1 MGAVSLQNEKPAVF
15 IVALT
20 FSRLIMNMTRRF
32 AYPFA
37 SQIAAQLGVP
47 LEAVQNLIALQAG
60 VGIASPMFGPL
71 SERYGRKW
79 VMMGMMLLMAAVSA
93 AGALLANFWVFAV
106 IMLVLGVAKMIFDP
120 ALLAY
125 VGDRIPY
132 HRRALAVGTTE
143 LSWAGALFVIAPL
156 VGFLLQGGYG
166 VQAVFA
172 VFTVLALIGAL
183 VIFVFIP
190 ADRPEHHAV
199 KIVTPLD
206 AWRIVRGSP
215 VALAALAYSFLLVA
229 ANELMF
235 INYSPWM
242 EASFHIP
249 TNQLGILTTVIAAA
263 EVLGEFVII
272 GLADRLGKRRMALGG
287 ALVGALG
294 YVILPQLAFSLL
306 ATMIGL
312 FVIFMSIEIAIVASI
327 PMFTEIL
334 PNSRAVMMSSNA
346 SLHSLGRLT
355 GGTVGGF
362 LLRQTGSFGMVC
374 FFATLIGLGAFM
386 MMWRLVPETAL
397 MPEPKAKIAL

>member
-1 MGAVSLQNEKPAVF
+1 MGTTPPQKDKPVVF
-15 IVALT
+15 ILALT
-20 FSRLIMNMTRRF
+20 VSRLIMNMTRRF

-60 VGIASPMFGPL
+60 VGIASPLFGPL

-79 VMMGMMLLMAAVSA
+79 VMLGMLLIMAVVSA
-93 AGALLANFWVFAV
+93 AGALLPHFWMFA
-106 IMLVLGVAKMIFDP
+106 ILMLTLGVTKMIFDP

-132 HRRALAVGTTE
+132 NRRALAVGTTE

-156 VGFLLQGGYG
+156 AGFLLQGGYG

-172 VFTVLALIGAL
+172 AFTVLALIATL
-183 VIFVFIP
+183 IIFIFIP
-190 ADRPEHHAV
+190 ADRPEHHEV
-199 KIVTPLD
+199 KIITPLG
-206 AWRIVRGSP
+206 AWRILRNSP
-215 VALAALAYSFLLVA
+215 VALAALAYSFLLVT
-229 ANELMF
+229 ANEMMF

-242 EASFHIP
+242 ESSFHIP
-249 TNQLGILTTVIAAA
+249 TSELGIVTTVIAAA

-272 GLADRLGKRRMALGG
+272 GVADRLGKRRMALGG
-287 ALVGALG
+287 ALMAALA
-294 YVILPQLAFSLL
+294 YVVLPQLAFSLP

-312 FVIFMSIEIAIVASI
+312 FVIFISVEIAIVASV

-334 PNSRAVMMSSNA
+334 PNSRAVMMSSNV

-355 GGTVGGF
+355 GAAVGSF
-362 LLRQTGSFGMVC
+362 LLRQTGSFGIVC
-374 FFATLIGLGAFM
+374 LIATCIGFGAFT
-386 MMWRLVPETAL
+386 MMWRLIPETAHVKRGL
-397 MPEPKAKIAL
+397 SS